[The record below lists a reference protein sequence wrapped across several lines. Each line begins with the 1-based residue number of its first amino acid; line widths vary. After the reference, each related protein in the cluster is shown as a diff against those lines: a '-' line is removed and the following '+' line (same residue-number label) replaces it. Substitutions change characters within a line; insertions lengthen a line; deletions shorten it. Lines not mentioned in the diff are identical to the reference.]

1 MPALYTRC
9 TFLEEVGAYTLD
21 GDEIRNLLV
30 NSPDGYIRIL
40 HKPNQPNCCHPDVFG
55 FNNLD
60 MTLEIKS
67 PYPDP
72 KSMPVHYSVP
82 KYYILQ
88 ILAHMKVTNLER
100 NLYVSCGPK
109 SVTVIEARFV
119 PGLWNDLWHRI
130 KVFLDKK
137 RPAARNWF
145 KDISSAFN
153 PRFDHYIE
161 HFTSFICEVPIVKTE
176 EGVMIKRTDFS
187 PYHRSISPSSGE
199 AHHFNGRTEGR
210 HTHIV

>member
-1 MPALYTRC
+1 M
-9 TFLEEVGAYTLD
+9 
-21 GDEIRNLLV
+21 
-30 NSPDGYIRIL
+30 
-40 HKPNQPNCCHPDVFG
+40 
-55 FNNLD
+55 
-60 MTLEIKS
+60 
-67 PYPDP
+67 
-72 KSMPVHYSVP
+72 
-82 KYYILQ
+82 
-88 ILAHMKVTNLER
+88 
-100 NLYVSCGPK
+100 SCGPK
-109 SVTVIEARFV
+109 SVAVIEARFA

-176 EGVMIKRTDFS
+176 EGVMIERTDFS
-187 PYHRSISPSSGE
+187 PYHRSISPPSCE